1 MRQVYRHGRT
11 DGAETQERDR
21 HGRQISRSSE
31 GPARPRQTERRER
44 RLAMLVRALWS
55 RVVLAG
61 LGALLVL
68 FIVGPLL
75 RLLWES
81 SPRSLAEALHDTEL
95 RDSILLTV
103 FTASAATLLAA
114 LLGIPLAY
122 LLARRRF
129 PGRRII
135 QGLIDLPVVI
145 PHPVAGIALLLFL
158 GRRSTV
164 GGALAQLGLEFV
176 SHVPGIIAAM
186 LFVSAP
192 ILVSGAREAFRS
204 VDPQLERVARTLG
217 DSGWDAFRR
226 VTLPLAG
233 RGILAG
239 SILAWARSV
248 SEFGSIVILTYNPKV
263 ASIYIFDRFTAFGLK
278 AAVPAAVILLLVAL
292 TVFAVVR
299 VLQPEDRG

>member
-1 MRQVYRHGRT
+1 MV
-11 DGAETQERDR
+11 
-21 HGRQISRSSE
+21 
-31 GPARPRQTERRER
+31 
-44 RLAMLVRALWS
+44 VRALWP

-61 LGALLVL
+61 AGALLVL
-68 FIVGPLL
+68 FIIGPLL
-75 RLLWES
+75 RLLLLA
-81 SPRSLAEALHDTEL
+81 SPQTLGEALGDAEL
-95 RDSILLTV
+95 RQSIGLTV
-103 FTASAATLLAA
+103 LTASVATLIAIF
-114 LLGIPLAY
+114 LGVPLAY
-122 LLARRRF
+122 LLARRAF
-129 PGRRII
+129 PGRRVV

-158 GRRSTV
+158 GRRSPV
-164 GGALAQLGLEFV
+164 GGPLAQLGLEFV
-176 SHVPGIIAAM
+176 SHVPGIVAAM

-217 DSGWDAFRR
+217 DTAWGAFRR

-263 ASIYIFDRFTAFGLK
+263 ASIYIFDRFTAFGLQ

-292 TVFAVVR
+292 TVFLLVR
-299 VLQPEDRG
+299 VLQPEEPG

>member
-1 MRQVYRHGRT
+1 MPV
-11 DGAETQERDR
+11 
-21 HGRQISRSSE
+21 RS
-31 GPARPRQTERRER
+31 
-44 RLAMLVRALWS
+44 LWS
-55 RVVLAG
+55 RVILAG
-61 LGALLVL
+61 LGACLVL

-75 RLLWES
+75 RLLLLASPES
-81 SPRSLAEALHDTEL
+81 LGEALRDPEL
-95 RDSILLTV
+95 RDSISLTV
-103 FTASAATLLAA
+103 LTASIATLFAA
-114 LLGIPLAY
+114 LFGVPLAY
-122 LLARRRF
+122 LLARRKF
-129 PGRRII
+129 PGRGIV

-158 GRRSTV
+158 GRRSEL
-164 GGALAQLGLEFV
+164 GGALAELGLEFV
-176 SHVPGIIAAM
+176 SHVPGIVVAM

-217 DSGWDAFRR
+217 DSGWRAFRR

-263 ASIYIFDRFTAFGLK
+263 ASIFIYDRFTAFGLH

-292 TVFAVVR
+292 TVFVVVR
-299 VLQPEDRG
+299 LLQPQERQ

>member
-1 MRQVYRHGRT
+1 MPV
-11 DGAETQERDR
+11 
-21 HGRQISRSSE
+21 RS
-31 GPARPRQTERRER
+31 
-44 RLAMLVRALWS
+44 LWS
-55 RVVLAG
+55 RVILAG
-61 LGALLVL
+61 LGACLVL

-75 RLLWES
+75 RLLLLASPES
-81 SPRSLAEALHDTEL
+81 LGEALRDPEL
-95 RDSILLTV
+95 RDSISLTV
-103 FTASAATLLAA
+103 LTASIATLIAA
-114 LLGIPLAY
+114 LFGVPLAY
-122 LLARRRF
+122 LLARRKF
-129 PGRRII
+129 PGRGIV

-158 GRRSTV
+158 GRRSEL
-164 GGALAQLGLEFV
+164 GGALAELGLEFV
-176 SHVPGIIAAM
+176 SHVPGIVVAM

-217 DSGWDAFRR
+217 DSGWRAFRR

-263 ASIYIFDRFTAFGLK
+263 ASIFIYDRFTAFGLH

-292 TVFAVVR
+292 TVFVVVR
-299 VLQPEDRG
+299 LLQPQERQ

>member
-1 MRQVYRHGRT
+1 MVV
-11 DGAETQERDR
+11 
-21 HGRQISRSSE
+21 
-31 GPARPRQTERRER
+31 RP
-44 RLAMLVRALWS
+44 LWP
-55 RVVLAG
+55 RVALAG
-61 LGALLVL
+61 AGALLVL
-68 FIVGPLL
+68 FVIGPLL
-75 RLLWES
+75 RLLFLA
-81 SPRSLAEALHDTEL
+81 SPITLVEALHDPEL
-95 RDSILLTV
+95 RDSIVLTV
-103 FTASAATLLAA
+103 LTATGATIIGA

-122 LLARRRF
+122 LLARRSF
-129 PGRRII
+129 PGRRLV

-158 GRRSTV
+158 GRRSAV
-164 GGALAQLGLEFV
+164 GGALAEVGLEFV

-192 ILVSGAREAFRS
+192 LLVSGAREAFRS

-217 DSGWDAFRR
+217 DTGWQAFRR

-263 ASIYIFDRFTAFGLK
+263 ASIYIFDRFTAYGLE
-278 AAVPAAVILLLVAL
+278 AAVPAAVLLLLVAL
-292 TVFAVVR
+292 TVFVFIRVV
-299 VLQPEDRG
+299 QPEERA